1 VENKFGTRNRN
12 RNLGKMAWFRNTGV
26 VDPELVP
33 YPAFQKVPDPA
44 LDLTVYTGISITVTS
59 VMSLMTIIS
68 VMAWG

>member
-1 VENKFGTRNRN
+1 
-12 RNLGKMAWFRNTGV
+12 MAWFRNTGV

-44 LDLTVYTGISITVTS
+44 LDLTVYTGISMTVTS